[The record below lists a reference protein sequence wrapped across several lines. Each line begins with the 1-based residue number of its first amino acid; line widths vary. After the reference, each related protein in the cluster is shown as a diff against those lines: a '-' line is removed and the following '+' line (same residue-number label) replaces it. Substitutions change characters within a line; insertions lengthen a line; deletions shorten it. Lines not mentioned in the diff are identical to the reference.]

1 VTARNFSVVNGGLL
15 SVSVNKLT
23 RNLENFYKSR
33 PAVVPPTN
41 TTNGTNTTTNGTK
54 LMATNATT
62 NVTTN
67 ATTNVTTNG
76 TNTTNTSTGPVVI
89 VKTFTYTPPDFA
101 NTTTTATFFEPKG
114 ELLFFKRPADGLK
127 VTVTFD
133 KPIAYLPGDTVT
145 YTVSIV
151 NITTGR
157 PVTVD
162 SYVTLSVVDVAGI
175 NGAHASTLA
184 ARSYLSNQIKNFD
197 NENMIAQPILNSIFS
212 GATND
217 TRYVDVLLGV
227 QGWRIGAF
235 DVRSIVNTATLL
247 KTASP
252 ADL

>member
-1 VTARNFSVVNGGLL
+1 MTAKNFSVVNGGLL

-41 TTNGTNTTTNGTK
+41 TTNATNGTNTTTNGTK
-54 LMATNATT
+54 LMATNVTTNATT

-76 TNTTNTSTGPVVI
+76 TNNTNTSTGPVVI

-133 KPIAYLPGDTVT
+133 KPVAYLPGDTVT

-162 SYVTLSVVDVAGI
+162 SYVTLSIVDIAGI
-175 NGAHASTLA
+175 NGAHGSTLA

-197 NENMIAQPILNSIFS
+197 SENFVAQ
-212 GATND
+212 
-217 TRYVDVLLGV
+217 
-227 QGWRIGAF
+227 
-235 DVRSIVNTATLL
+235 
-247 KTASP
+247 
-252 ADL
+252 